1 MDFLANIFGYLL
13 NFIYQIV
20 NNYGIAMI
28 IFTII
33 LKLIMSPISIKQ
45 QKTLKKSAKM
55 QVKVKEIQEKY
66 SNDQVRQSQEL
77 MDLYKREN
85 MSPFSGCLSSII
97 QLIIV
102 LSMFY
107 LVSRPLTYMKH
118 IDTDLLNQYT
128 QEVAASTEG
137 ALRYPEIAIIKAMS
151 DKDENIRINMDFFG
165 LDLSD
170 IPTQNYKD
178 LKVYIIPLLY
188 VFTSFISIRL
198 TTNLNKKKQEEK
210 NNKEELIKENID
222 KTKENNKEKLPVK
235 VEEKQEDKE
244 IDTMEEMQRQ
254 MNFMMPVMAV
264 SIALIAPLGLAL
276 YWLVSNLLM
285 IIERLI
291 INKFFKDEEEE

>member
-33 LKLIMSPISIKQ
+33 LKLIMLPISIKQ

-235 VEEKQEDKE
+235 VEEKEEDKE